1 MVAPSLAELRA
12 RCDERGIQYTATTD
26 SATLIT
32 LLTPNANDHSL
43 DAAIERDFLGLEL
56 EAPSPFPMLPRHL
69 PPGAPLAS
77 RTSHKRT
84 NVSSPVRLFNLDA

>member
-12 RCDERGIQYTATTD
+12 RCDTRGVHYTATTD

-43 DAAIERDFLGLEL
+43 DATIERDFLGLEL
-56 EAPSPFPMLPRHL
+56 QAPSPFPMIPQRSA
-69 PPGAPLAS
+69 PGAPAAS
-77 RTSHKRT
+77 RASHERT
-84 NVSSPVRLFNLDA
+84 NEHSPIRLFNLDD